1 MSMLRVFT
9 LSTVVSGF
17 RAVSLVMR
25 AIRYHRFSSKRQDR
39 GSSLERQNDATRI
52 LCEAKGWDIVE
63 TLEDRGQSAWK
74 GDHLSVGHL
83 GKLRKRIDVGLIEP
97 PVMLVVEN
105 IDRLSRQDYRTARRW
120 IEDVT
125 DRGVTIAVCHP
136 ALMLDRDAM
145 SGANIGPM
153 IQHLLEA
160 NRASAEGDRKSVFQR
175 RNIERMTDMIR
186 QGICPTPRAPAW
198 LIAKVGERIAVNKRR
213 AALVNLIYEWSANG
227 LGMQSICQRLNAEHD
242 PWTGSGWKTNAT
254 QWRIGYVRDILN
266 SPAIE
271 GKYVVRGAGRET
283 TGEVITGYYP
293 RIVDAD
299 LVARARVAKSR
310 RARTGGAHRGD
321 AANLFVGIITC
332 GVCRGAVGRVT
343 GGKGYAYMTCRN
355 ARYGTCTNK
364 AGMSYSVLSKV
375 VVDHLLHLALD
386 ETDFAAIDDIA
397 PLVAKVAASRSK
409 LDDLR
414 SQQNNIIRALRTL
427 SGSAGLLNELA
438 HIEAEISAAE
448 ADLAEHDAALSTA
461 RGTISPREH
470 LHRVD
475 MVRDSLDS
483 DAEARRIVRDALPS
497 LISRMVWTG
506 SKVSIISRHFF
517 MDVSRTGEVSGWDL
531 FHPRAGHAADPAYGR
546 RRDAAQEAGVFPP
559 LLGGTRRDPPQ
570 C

>member
-1 MSMLRVFT
+1 
-9 LSTVVSGF
+9 
-17 RAVSLVMR
+17 
-25 AIRYHRFSSKRQDR
+25 
-39 GSSLERQNDATRI
+39 
-52 LCEAKGWDIVE
+52 
-63 TLEDRGQSAWK
+63 
-74 GDHLSVGHL
+74 
-83 GKLRKRIDVGLIEP
+83 
-97 PVMLVVEN
+97 
-105 IDRLSRQDYRTARRW
+105 
-120 IEDVT
+120 
-125 DRGVTIAVCHP
+125 
-136 ALMLDRDAM
+136 
-145 SGANIGPM
+145 M

-175 RNIERMTDMIR
+175 RNIDRMTDMIR

-198 LIAKVGERIAVNKRR
+198 LIAKVGERIAVNKPR
-213 AALVNLIYEWSANG
+213 AALINSIYEWSANG

-242 PWTGSGWKTNAT
+242 PWTGSGWKTNVT

-271 GKYVVRGAGRET
+271 GKYVVRGAGREA

-332 GVCRGAVGRVT
+332 GVCRGSVGRVA

-397 PLVAKVAASRSK
+397 PLVGKVAASRSK

-427 SGSAGLLNELA
+427 SGSAGLVNELGR
-438 HIEAEISAAE
+438 IEAEILAAE
-448 ADLAEHDAALSTA
+448 TDLAEYEAALSTA
-461 RGTISPREH
+461 RGTVSPREH
-470 LHRVD
+470 LQRVD
-475 MVRDSLDS
+475 MVRDSLQS

-497 LISRMVWTG
+497 LIEKMVWTG
-506 SKVSIISRHFF
+506 SRVIVSSRHFI
-517 MDVSRTGEVSGWDL
+517 MYISSDGEVSGFDL
-531 FHPRAGHAADPAYGR
+531 FHPRAGHASDPAYGR
-546 RRDAAQEAGVFPP
+546 RRDAAQEAGLFPP
-559 LLGGTRRDPPQ
+559 LVGGGRRDFPSS
-570 C
+570 